1 MSKEALRKFHMNLL
15 NHCDEFLE
23 LNVDI
28 RIIDDYALQLA
39 NELEQALTTDHTLE
53 VVKEYQEKYTKL
65 SHNPN
70 ENRSNIGRHIVRL
83 DLLYE
88 IISEA
93 EDRKNE

>member
-39 NELEQALTTDHTLE
+39 NDLEQALTTDRTLVE
-53 VVKEYQEKYTKL
+53 KIKTQCELHQVGKTRNEYHKGYRQAMFNILQIIKESEGTK
-65 SHNPN
+65 
-70 ENRSNIGRHIVRL
+70 
-83 DLLYE
+83 
-88 IISEA
+88 
-93 EDRKNE
+93 

>member
-39 NELEQALTTDHTLE
+39 NELEQALTTDRTLVNTLHDFRNRWCRVKTSQELNE
-53 VVKEYQEKYTKL
+53 VCSYFINEVWKDFLKE
-65 SHNPN
+65 
-70 ENRSNIGRHIVRL
+70 
-83 DLLYE
+83 
-88 IISEA
+88 SEA
-93 EDRKNE
+93 TK